1 MASQQHQD
9 WSGVW
14 TLIGIVVF
22 VAFCV
27 NLFSSGSTQT
37 QSPSSSPAPYA
48 GSPEHRY
55 VENRF
60 RLEGYNAEESRQAAD
75 AVMKFHQAQQNRR

>member
-1 MASQQHQD
+1 MASQRHQD

-14 TLIGIVVF
+14 TLIGIVLF

-37 QSPSSSPAPYA
+37 QSTSSSPAPYT